1 MAEPEVI
8 NLEHS
13 DEEEAPAT
21 TPRTGRDVIAIDD
34 DSQLEDSPGVEIID
48 VDAPTPPSPRGQKR
62 KKDDK
67 AAPAMRSGARPA
79 ASLNDVDQTFALN
92 GEQATSAV
100 RSVIDASADAVNRF
114 RASRSSKETLWA
126 LLDGAR
132 QAKVGPVRPEVD
144 ATYANK
150 LPRALVATSGERVAS
165 YSALLYARRR
175 LAALEDKARHDAWC
189 DNIETIDEGET
200 CAVCMD
206 TFKETDGVRC
216 SKGDHFMC
224 RACFRR
230 YCVDVACDRGSGPSA
245 VECVAP
251 KCGAV
256 YATRSVKDCVSAADV
271 MVMEERERDKSLRQV
286 LGGAAAVLRCPC
298 GTVGA
303 VSHED
308 VGDGRVACP
317 GCQTAY
323 CVRCGMAAHE
333 GPCKDGEGGVLSWLA
348 EKKGDVK
355 QCPKCG
361 EAIEKDAGCNH
372 MKCACGHDFCWL
384 CLGPF
389 PNCKCGHFEEESR
402 REAAR
407 LQQQDRR
414 RDRYGE
420 GYVYDPYGPFGGG
433 PPGGD
438 SDRALA
444 RAMELA
450 ERMQRP
456 RGRGRGRGGRRRSG
470 FDEGDMARA
479 MAASMG
485 QSFQGDGH
493 RLGSGGPP
501 TRSKKKSRR

>member
-1 MAEPEVI
+1 MADREVI
-8 NLEHS
+8 NLENS
-13 DEEEAPAT
+13 DEE
-21 TPRTGRDVIAIDD
+21 VIAIDED
-34 DSQLEDSPGVEIID
+34 DSQVEIID
-48 VDAPTPPSPRGQKR
+48 VDAPTPPQQRKR
-62 KKDDK
+62 KAPDDK
-67 AAPAMRSGARPA
+67 AAPAMRSGARAA
-79 ASLNDVDQTFALN
+79 ASVNDVDQSFALN
-92 GEQATSAV
+92 AEQAAAAV
-100 RSVIDASADAVNRF
+100 CAVIDVATHAVAKF
-114 RASRSSKETLWA
+114 RASRSAKETLWA

-132 QAKVGPVRPEVD
+132 RAKLGAVRASVD
-144 ATYANK
+144 AAHANK

-165 YSALLYARRR
+165 HSALSYARCR
-175 LAALEDKARHDAWC
+175 LGALEDKAAHDAWC
-189 DNIETIDEGET
+189 DTIEPRDGGPG
-200 CAVCMD
+200 CAICMD
-206 TFKETDGVRC
+206 NFEEKDGVRC
-216 SKGDHFMC
+216 SKGDHFLC

-256 YATRSVKDCVSAADV
+256 YSTRAVRDCVSAADV

-308 VGDGRVACP
+308 VGDGKVTCP
-317 GCQTAY
+317 GCSTHY

-333 GPCKDGEGGVLSWLA
+333 GPCKDGEGGVLSWMA
-348 EKKGDVK
+348 GKKNSVK

-402 REAAR
+402 RAAAR
-407 LQQQDRR
+407 LQQEDRGR
-414 RDRYGE
+414 RDRYGG

-433 PPGGD
+433 PGAD
-438 SDRALA
+438 SDAAMA
-444 RAMELA
+444 RAMKLA
-450 ERMQRP
+450 ARMQRP
-456 RGRGRGRGGRRRSG
+456 RGRGRGRGRGRQRQS
-470 FDEGDMARA
+470 FDDGDMERA
-479 MAASMG
+479 MAASLG
-485 QSFQGDGH
+485 QGMPREGGH
-493 RLGSGGPP
+493 RLGSGG
-501 TRSKKKSRR
+501 TRPKKKKRR

>member
-1 MAEPEVI
+1 MI
-8 NLEHS
+8 NLDHS
-13 DEEEAPAT
+13 DEEEPAA

-100 RSVIDASADAVNRF
+100 RSVIDASADAINSF

-132 QAKVGPVRPEVD
+132 KAKIGSVRPDVD

-150 LPRALVATSGERVAS
+150 LPRALVATSGERVSS

-175 LAALEDKARHDAWC
+175 LAALEDKAQHDAWC
-189 DNIETIDEGET
+189 DNIESVDEGET

-206 TFKETDGVRC
+206 TFRETDGVRC

-256 YATRSVKDCVSAADV
+256 YATRSV
-271 MVMEERERDKSLRQV
+271 RD
-286 LGGAAAVLRCPC
+286 
-298 GTVGA
+298 
-303 VSHED
+303 
-308 VGDGRVACP
+308 
-317 GCQTAY
+317 
-323 CVRCGMAAHE
+323 
-333 GPCKDGEGGVLSWLA
+333 
-348 EKKGDVK
+348 
-355 QCPKCG
+355 
-361 EAIEKDAGCNH
+361 
-372 MKCACGHDFCWL
+372 
-384 CLGPF
+384 
-389 PNCKCGHFEEESR
+389 
-402 REAAR
+402 
-407 LQQQDRR
+407 
-414 RDRYGE
+414 
-420 GYVYDPYGPFGGG
+420 
-433 PPGGD
+433 
-438 SDRALA
+438 
-444 RAMELA
+444 
-450 ERMQRP
+450 
-456 RGRGRGRGGRRRSG
+456 
-470 FDEGDMARA
+470 
-479 MAASMG
+479 
-485 QSFQGDGH
+485 
-493 RLGSGGPP
+493 
-501 TRSKKKSRR
+501 